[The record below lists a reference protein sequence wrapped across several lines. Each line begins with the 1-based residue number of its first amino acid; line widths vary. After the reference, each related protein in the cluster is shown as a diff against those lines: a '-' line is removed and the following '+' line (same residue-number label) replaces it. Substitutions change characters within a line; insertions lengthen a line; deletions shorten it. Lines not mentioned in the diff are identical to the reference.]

1 MLQSLEVDLDLIDL
15 FLEVVV
21 TFIEA
26 DLFLLHDHLLVL
38 EVDHSLVDLL
48 KLVVFMHENGLFFDP
63 FSV

>member
-1 MLQSLEVDLDLIDL
+1 M
-15 FLEVVV
+15 V

-38 EVDHSLVDLL
+38 EIDHSLVDLL
-48 KLVVFMHENGLFFDP
+48 EFVVFMHEDGLFFDP

>member
-1 MLQSLEVDLDLIDL
+1 MLQALEVYLDLIDL
-15 FLEVVV
+15 FLEVMV

-48 KLVVFMHENGLFFDP
+48 EFIVFMH
-63 FSV
+63 